1 MNSAADKP
9 LLPDDFI
16 TKVANRHNVTKTE
29 LEALLLALKDYSG
42 AEIAEKLN
50 ISQPAVR
57 KRLGE
62 SYRKLGIEGSG
73 NKKIYNLKQRL
84 YAQYQGI
91 HENFTSQKEDWGE
104 AVDVDGFR
112 GREEEIQ
119 DLEEWIVG
127 NSNDS
132 PRCRLVAV
140 LGMGGI
146 GKTVIAAKV
155 AKEIQPQFDYLIWRS
170 LRNAPPLEEILN
182 QLLRFLPHD
191 SEEYLTVSENNKI
204 LLLIDILRKHRC
216 LIILDN
222 VESVLRSGE
231 GKTQEWAGE
240 YEPGHENYGYF
251 LKKVAEASHESC
263 LLITSREKP
272 KEVALLEG
280 KSLPVKVL
288 QLSSLNLAE
297 AREILQDK
305 GCKCTDE
312 QLQELVEIYS
322 GNPLALK
329 IVGTTVYDL
338 FSNNVTEFLR
348 EIKEARRAVY
358 GDIRTLLDTQFNR
371 LSELEKQVMY
381 RLAIHREYLSLTQL
395 KNDLRTTE
403 VESKI
408 LEVVESLLRRSLIEK
423 EAKTSR
429 FRQQSVVMEYVTESY
444 IEQVTHD
451 FSEKKNWSLLM
462 STLYC
467 RRDRLIIS
475 DKHKNGSY

>member
-1 MNSAADKP
+1 MNSTADMP

-16 TKVANRHNVTKTE
+16 TGVANKHNVTKTE
-29 LEALLLALKDYSG
+29 LEALLLALKDCSG
-42 AEIAEKLN
+42 AEIAEKLA

-73 NKKIYNLKQRL
+73 NKKIYNLKQKL
-84 YAQYQGI
+84 FAQYQGI
-91 HENFTSQKEDWGE
+91 QENLTSPKEDWGE

-112 GREEEIQ
+112 GRGQDIQ

-127 NSNDS
+127 NENESL
-132 PRCRLVAV
+132 RCRLVAV

-155 AKEIQPQFDYLIWRS
+155 AKEIQSQFDYLIWRS
-170 LRNAPPLEEILN
+170 LRNAPPLAEILN
-182 QLLRFLPHD
+182 QLLRFLPND
-191 SEEYLTVSENNKI
+191 AEDYLTVSENNKI

-222 VESVLRSGE
+222 IESVLRSGE

-240 YEPGHENYGYF
+240 YEPGYENYGYF
-251 LKKVAEASHESC
+251 FKKVAEASHDSC

-272 KEVALLEG
+272 KEVAALEG
-280 KSLPVKVL
+280 KNLPVKVL
-288 QLSSLNLAE
+288 QLSSLHLDE
-297 AREILQDK
+297 AREILLDK

-312 QLQELVEIYS
+312 QLEELLKRYS

-338 FSNNVTEFLR
+338 FSNNITEFLR
-348 EIKEARRAVY
+348 EIQEENAVY
-358 GDIRTLLDTQFNR
+358 GDIRSLLDTQFNR
-371 LSELEKQVMY
+371 LSDLEKQVMY
-381 RLAIHREYLSLTQL
+381 RLAIHREYISLAQL

-408 LEVVESLLRRSLIEK
+408 LEVIESLLRRSLIEK
-423 EAKTSR
+423 EANTSR
-429 FRQQSVVMEYVTESY
+429 FRQQSVVMEYVTEIY
-444 IEQVTHD
+444 LEKVTHE
-451 FSEKKNWSLLM
+451 FSEKKNRSLFM
-462 STLYC
+462 PILYYKG
-467 RRDRLIIS
+467 DRLIIS
-475 DKHKNGSY
+475 GKHKND

>member
-1 MNSAADKP
+1 MNSAADMP

-16 TKVANRHNVTKTE
+16 TGVANKHNVTKTE

-42 AEIAEKLN
+42 AEIAEKLA

-73 NKKIYNLKQRL
+73 NKKIYNLKQKL

-91 HENFTSQKEDWGE
+91 QENFTSPKEDWGE

-112 GREEEIQ
+112 GRETDIK

-127 NSNDS
+127 NANDS
-132 PRCRLVAV
+132 VRCRLVAV

-155 AKEIQPQFDYLIWRS
+155 AQEIQSQFDYLIWRS
-170 LRNAPPLEEILN
+170 LRNAPPLSEILN

-191 SEEYLTVSENNKI
+191 AEDYLTVSENNKI

-222 VESVLRSGE
+222 VESVLRSSE

-240 YEPGHENYGYF
+240 YEPGYENYGYF
-251 LKKVAEASHESC
+251 FKKVAETSHESC

-272 KEVALLEG
+272 KEVAVLEG
-280 KSLPVKVL
+280 KNLPVKVL
-288 QLSSLNLAE
+288 QLSSLNLEE
-297 AREILQDK
+297 AREILLDK

-312 QLQELVEIYS
+312 QLEELVKRYS

-338 FSNNVTEFLR
+338 FSNNITEFLR
-348 EIKEARRAVY
+348 EIQEENAVY
-358 GDIRTLLDTQFNR
+358 GDIRSLLETQFNR
-371 LSELEKQVMY
+371 LSDLEKQVMY
-381 RLAIHREYLSLTQL
+381 RLAIHREYLSLAQL
-395 KNDLRTTE
+395 KNDLRTTD

-423 EAKTSR
+423 EANTSR
-429 FRQQSVVMEYVTESY
+429 FRQQSVVMEYVNESY
-444 IEQVTHD
+444 IEKVTHE
-451 FSEKKNWSLLM
+451 FSEKKNRSLFM
-462 STLYC
+462 PILYYK
-467 RRDRLIIS
+467 RDRLIIS
-475 DKHKNGSY
+475 GKHKND

>member
-1 MNSAADKP
+1 MNSAADMP

-16 TKVANRHNVTKTE
+16 TGVANKHNVTKTE

-42 AEIAEKLN
+42 AEIAEKLA

-73 NKKIYNLKQRL
+73 NKKIYNLKQKL
-84 YAQYQGI
+84 FAQYQGI
-91 HENFTSQKEDWGE
+91 QENFTAPKEDWGE

-112 GREEEIQ
+112 GRETDIK

-127 NSNDS
+127 NTNDS
-132 PRCRLVAV
+132 VRCRLVAV

-155 AKEIQPQFDYLIWRS
+155 AQEIQSQFDYLIWRS
-170 LRNAPPLEEILN
+170 LRNAPPLSEILN
-182 QLLRFLPHD
+182 QLLRFLPND
-191 SEEYLTVSENNKI
+191 AEDYLTVSENNKI

-240 YEPGHENYGYF
+240 YEPGYENYGYF
-251 LKKVAEASHESC
+251 FKKVAETSHESC

-272 KEVALLEG
+272 KEVAVLEG
-280 KSLPVKVL
+280 KNLPVKVL
-288 QLSSLNLAE
+288 QLSSLNLEE
-297 AREILQDK
+297 AREILLDK

-312 QLQELVEIYS
+312 QLEELVKIYS

-338 FSNNVTEFLR
+338 FSNNITEFLR
-348 EIKEARRAVY
+348 EIQGENAVY
-358 GDIRTLLDTQFNR
+358 GDIRSLLETQFNR
-371 LSELEKQVMY
+371 LSDLEKKVMY
-381 RLAIHREYLSLTQL
+381 RLAIHGEYLSLAQL
-395 KNDLRTTE
+395 KNDLRTTD

-408 LEVVESLLRRSLIEK
+408 LEVMESLLRRSLIEK
-423 EAKTSR
+423 EANTSR
-429 FRQQSVVMEYVTESY
+429 FRQQSVVMEYVTKSY
-444 IEQVTHD
+444 IERVTHE
-451 FSEKKNWSLLM
+451 FSEKKNWSLFM
-462 STLYC
+462 PILYC
-467 RRDRLIIS
+467 KRDRLIIS
-475 DKHKNGSY
+475 GKHKND

>member
-1 MNSAADKP
+1 MWSLDEMNSAADKP

-16 TKVANRHNVTKTE
+16 TGVANKHNVTKTE
-29 LEALLLALKDYSG
+29 LEALLLALKDCSG
-42 AEIAEKLN
+42 AEIAEKLK

-73 NKKIYNLKQRL
+73 NKKIYNLKQKL

-91 HENFTSQKEDWGE
+91 QENFSSQKEDWGE
-104 AVDVDGFR
+104 AVDVEGFR
-112 GREEEIQ
+112 GRDEEIL
-119 DLEEWIVG
+119 DLKEWIVG
-127 NSNDS
+127 NSKDS
-132 PRCRLVAV
+132 VRCRLVAV

-146 GKTVIAAKV
+146 GKTAIAAKV
-155 AKEIQPQFDYLIWRS
+155 AKEMQPQFDYLIWRS
-170 LRNAPPLEEILN
+170 LRNAPPLDEILN

-191 SEEYLTVSENNKI
+191 SKDNLTVSENNKI

-240 YEPGHENYGYF
+240 YEHGHENYGYF

-272 KEVALLEG
+272 KEVAVLEG
-280 KSLPVKVL
+280 KNLPVKVL
-288 QLSSLNLAE
+288 QLSSLSLLE

-305 GCKCTDE
+305 GCRNCTDK
-312 QLQELVEIYS
+312 QLQELVAIYS

-329 IVGTTVYDL
+329 IVGTTVYEL
-338 FSNNVTEFLR
+338 FSNNITEFLR
-348 EIKEARRAVY
+348 EIQEARRAVY

-371 LSELEKQVMY
+371 LSDLEKQVMY
-381 RLAIHREYLSLTQL
+381 RLAIYREYVSLTQL
-395 KNDLRTTE
+395 KNDLKETE
-403 VESKI
+403 AESKI
-408 LEVVESLLRRSLIEK
+408 LEVIESLLRRSLIEK
-423 EAKTSR
+423 EANTSR
-429 FRQQSVVMEYVTESY
+429 FRQQSVVMEYVTGSY
-444 IEQVTHD
+444 IEKFTQEI
-451 FSEKKNWSLLM
+451 SEKKNWSLLM
-462 STLYC
+462 PTL
-467 RRDRLIIS
+467 
-475 DKHKNGSY
+475 

>member
-1 MNSAADKP
+1 MNSAADMP

-16 TKVANRHNVTKTE
+16 TGVANKHNVTKTE

-42 AEIAEKLN
+42 AEIAEKLA
-50 ISQPAVR
+50 ISQAAVR

-73 NKKIYNLKQRL
+73 NKKIYNLKQKL
-84 YAQYQGI
+84 SAQYQGI
-91 HENFTSQKEDWGE
+91 QENFTAPKEDWGE

-112 GREEEIQ
+112 GRETDIK

-127 NSNDS
+127 NDQDS
-132 PRCRLVAV
+132 VRCRLVAI

-155 AKEIQPQFDYLIWRS
+155 AKGIQPQFDYLIWRS
-170 LRNAPPLEEILN
+170 LRNAPPLSEILN
-182 QLLRFLPHD
+182 QLLRFLPND
-191 SEEYLTVSENNKI
+191 AEDYLTVSENNKI

-222 VESVLRSGE
+222 VESVLRSGK

-240 YEPGHENYGYF
+240 YESGYENYGYF
-251 LKKVAEASHESC
+251 FKKVAEALHESC

-272 KEVALLEG
+272 KEVAALEG
-280 KSLPVKVL
+280 KNLPVKVL
-288 QLSSLNLAE
+288 QLSSLNLEE
-297 AREILQDK
+297 AREILLDK
-305 GCKCTDE
+305 GCQCTDE
-312 QLQELVEIYS
+312 QLEELVKRYS

-338 FSNNVTEFLR
+338 FSNNITEFLR
-348 EIKEARRAVY
+348 EIQGENAVY
-358 GDIRTLLDTQFNR
+358 GDIRSLLDTQFNR

-381 RLAIHREYLSLTQL
+381 RLAIHREYLSLAQL

-403 VESKI
+403 VEPKI
-408 LEVVESLLRRSLIEK
+408 LEVIESLLRRSLIEK
-423 EAKTSR
+423 EAKTSK
-429 FRQQSVVMEYVTESY
+429 FRQQSVVMEYVNESY
-444 IEQVTHD
+444 LEKVTHE
-451 FSEKKNWSLLM
+451 FSEKKNWSLSM
-462 STLYC
+462 PTLCYK
-467 RRDRLIIS
+467 RDRLITS
-475 DKHKNGSY
+475 AKYKNDLS